1 MSTRMQT
8 QLWKVD
14 PNNIDQEII
23 AQAAELI
30 KRGEVVAFPT
40 ETVYGLGADGLNPD
54 AVRAI
59 FTAKGRPADNP
70 LILHICRIADL
81 SRIAAEIPDQARQLM
96 ERFWPGPLTV
106 VLPRTELVPDVV
118 TAGLDTVAIRMPS
131 HPVAQALIAA
141 SGVPLAAPSA
151 NLSGKPSPT
160 RAEHVWEDLQGRIA
174 GLIDAG
180 PVEIGLESTVLDL
193 SGEVPYLLRPGGISR
208 EQLEAVLGEVRI
220 AGEVEDQETPKAPG
234 MKYRHYAP
242 RAPLYVVSAETS
254 AEIAA
259 LLQSLVNEAQRG
271 GERVGLIVS
280 EETRAFL
287 TVEAAETRVIGS
299 RENLAEVAHNLFGI
313 LRDLDQTAVTVIYA
327 EGFPPTGVGAAVMN
341 RLYKAA
347 GGRLITP

>member
-1 MSTRMQT
+1 MKT

-14 PNNIDQEII
+14 PNNIDQRVID
-23 AQAAELI
+23 QAAELI

-59 FTAKGRPADNP
+59 FTAKERPADNP
-70 LILHICRIADL
+70 LILHICEVEAV
-81 SRIAAEIPDQARQLM
+81 SRIAAVISDQARLLM
-96 ERFWPGPLTV
+96 ERFWPGPLTI
-106 VLPRTELVPDVV
+106 VLPRTDLVPDEV

-141 SGVPLAAPSA
+141 SGVPVAAPSA

-160 RAEHVWEDLQGRIA
+160 RAEHVWEDLKGRIA
-174 GLIDAG
+174 GLIDGG

-193 SGEVPYLLRPGGISR
+193 SREVPYLLRPGGISR
-208 EQLEAVLGEVRI
+208 EQLQAVLGEVRV
-220 AGEVEDQETPKAPG
+220 AGDLAAEETPKAPG

-242 RAPLYVVSAETS
+242 RAPLYVIEAETTR
-254 AEIAA
+254 EIAD
-259 LLQSLVNEAQRG
+259 LLERLVQQANQA

-280 EETRAFL
+280 EETRAL
-287 TVEAAETRVIGS
+287 LDVESAEVRTIGS
-299 RENLAEVAHNLFGI
+299 RENLAGVAHNLFST
-313 LRDLDQTAVTVIYA
+313 LRDLDQTTVTVIYA
-327 EGFPPTGVGAAVMN
+327 EGFSQAGVGAAVMN